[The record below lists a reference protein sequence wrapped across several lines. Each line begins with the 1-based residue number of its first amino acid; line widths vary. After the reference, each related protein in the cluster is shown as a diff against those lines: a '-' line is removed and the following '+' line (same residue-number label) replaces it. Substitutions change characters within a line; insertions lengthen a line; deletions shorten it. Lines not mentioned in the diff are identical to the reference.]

1 MGGYYSIAALPQW
14 WSEGSRYYG
23 KAGIEYA
30 VKQNK
35 RWESIAQLVANVKS
49 KVSSEEHSEDKLTY
63 LITGANS
70 GIGYQ
75 CALQLSKSGANVH
88 MLCRNMERG
97 QTALEQIKSESAN
110 DKVYLHQVD
119 MSSQTS
125 IKHFADN
132 FFKSDNNRGIDALI
146 NNAGVVMQERQV
158 NEDGVE
164 VCFATAMGGTFLLSS
179 LCLNGL
185 RKKHGRVVNISS
197 GGMYL
202 AKYHPKY
209 IREGIYK
216 EKYDGLLAYVQ
227 SKRAQVLLTKRWAD
241 MVEDGTVVF
250 QSYQ

>member
-30 VKQNK
+30 VNQNK
-35 RWESIAQLVANVKS
+35 GWESIAQLVANVKS
-49 KVSSEEHSEDKLTY
+49 KVYSEQHSEDKLTY

-110 DKVYLHQVD
+110 DTVYLHQVD
-119 MSSQTS
+119 MSSQAS

-241 MVEDGTVVF
+241 IVEDATVVF

>member
-1 MGGYYSIAALPQW
+1 
-14 WSEGSRYYG
+14 
-23 KAGIEYA
+23 
-30 VKQNK
+30 
-35 RWESIAQLVANVKS
+35 
-49 KVSSEEHSEDKLTY
+49 
-63 LITGANS
+63 
-70 GIGYQ
+70 
-75 CALQLSKSGANVH
+75 
-88 MLCRNMERG
+88 
-97 QTALEQIKSESAN
+97 
-110 DKVYLHQVD
+110 
-119 MSSQTS
+119 
-125 IKHFADN
+125 
-132 FFKSDNNRGIDALI
+132 
-146 NNAGVVMQERQV
+146 MQERQV

-164 VCFATAMGGTFLLSS
+164 VCFATAMGGIFLLSS

-241 MVEDGTVVF
+241 IVEDATVVF